1 MLKVPDAMA
10 GLDAGSGFGF
20 PAVLVRV
27 SFAHAMGMRQ
37 HVAPSGMQ
45 FLALVECLVHFGCHR
60 AGFHCFDGCFY
71 WRPSRVPTEL
81 SERECGLTSGAQ
93 VWPAVFPWQFAPPV
107 ISCIGVIFLVP
118 FFVLVT

>member
-45 FLALVECLVHFGCHR
+45 FLALVECLVHFDT
-60 AGFHCFDGCFY
+60 F
-71 WRPSRVPTEL
+71 WL
-81 SERECGLTSGAQ
+81 SQSG
-93 VWPAVFPWQFAPPV
+93 
-107 ISCIGVIFLVP
+107 ISLF
-118 FFVLVT
+118 